1 MSAQNLNKNIYPSD
15 ELKPLIEPPVIQV
28 SPNAPVLFSYINDS
42 GAHIDIVSIDSNNP
56 GWVSRSGKVINPNTD
71 RPEYIYYMLTKDYQT
86 AYANTVIQMT
96 NDARREDAQ
105 ARTLAFM
112 QIHRQD
118 LSNSRL
124 GCIQFILIL
133 WTVILLAGVA
143 GSLILMH
150 HQGLF

>member
-1 MSAQNLNKNIYPSD
+1 MPRSYLVISMMLVRI
-15 ELKPLIEPPVIQV
+15 LK
-28 SPNAPVLFSYINDS
+28 LFLLTVTIRV
-42 GAHIDIVSIDSNNP
+42 GFP
-56 GWVSRSGKVINPNTD
+56 GPGKVINPNTD

-96 NDARREDAQ
+96 NEARREDAQ
-105 ARTLAFM
+105 SRTLAFM

-133 WTVILLAGVA
+133 WTVILLAGIV

>member
-1 MSAQNLNKNIYPSD
+1 MAK
-15 ELKPLIEPPVIQV
+15 
-28 SPNAPVLFSYINDS
+28 
-42 GAHIDIVSIDSNNP
+42 
-56 GWVSRSGKVINPNTD
+56 T
-71 RPEYIYYMLTKDYQT
+71 PEYIYYMLTKDYQT
-86 AYANTVIQMT
+86 AYANTVIQMG
-96 NDARREDAQ
+96 NVGSREDVQ

-124 GCIQFILIL
+124 GCIQFILII
-133 WTVILLAGVA
+133 WSVIMFIGIA